1 MKSNLPLT
9 CLADNVCKKICEGC
23 VITVVAEKHGGKT
36 TLILAF
42 LREFIERNTFDKMIL
57 VLENWRTE
65 ADDSYSWIMDLF
77 NKQGKPKGKEL
88 VVYDKFDPL
97 LASMLR
103 AERLRTYKESKRLLF
118 WIDDATAHASKMF
131 YTNDDLIS
139 LFVNNRHPPLT
150 IILCLHDLKKVLSP
164 VIRANVSDFNFGK
177 IASHKLLQDIYDCYF
192 GITCKFND
200 LKQLFLKNIEREY
213 GFITIDTSN
222 KKIDFDI
229 LSWGFIAKNIK
240 INEAIKKKSSNSK

>member
-1 MKSNLPLT
+1 
-9 CLADNVCKKICEGC
+9 
-23 VITVVAEKHGGKT
+23 
-36 TLILAF
+36 
-42 LREFIERNTFDKMIL
+42 
-57 VLENWRTE
+57 
-65 ADDSYSWIMDLF
+65 MDLF
-77 NKQGKPKGKEL
+77 NKHGKPKGKEL
-88 VVYDKFDPL
+88 IVDDKFDPL
-97 LASMLR
+97 LASMIR
-103 AERLRTYKESKRLLF
+103 AERLRTFKDAKRLLF

-139 LFVNNRHPPLT
+139 LFVNNRHPSMT

-164 VIRANVSDFNFGK
+164 VIRANFWYFIFGK
-177 IASHKLLQDIYDCYF
+177 IASHKLLQDIFDCYF

-222 KKIDFDI
+222 KSIDFDI

-240 INEAIKKKSSNSK
+240 TNEAIKKGKKSSNSK